1 MERGTHN
8 LPFTMGLTL
17 KEEYILARLKMYL
30 YSKGYNLK
38 NESAESI
45 LKNNRETQP
54 YKNFSEEFDIMKKNK
69 VDINPLINEI
79 SNFNLRFKD
88 HYLNKP
94 AFDVILESLNDIH
107 STIASLSESTIKD
120 ELIIN
125 NFKENI
131 RNSNYI
137 YPLIS
142 KNDLLMKLREQMRNI
157 IRKLGERKAER
168 KPYFKDLKESD
179 KKVEEQLNNSFDSY
193 KTLYKQVLEE
203 LFDLDSNNSR
213 DIGRAIY
220 EINYLNEIRHIASA
234 TVSVTENEKRL
245 EEDDFL
251 PLNADDSN
259 INDERKKA
267 RITYLNKFRIR
278 DNFNNDILK
287 LYINYNKNKIKLEAA
302 NLNAVFTNNI
312 LEKKIGQ
319 TMSEDQISILKNNIE
334 ELVKENIN
342 AIPKQQGVHNT
353 SNGDNGFKYQDP
365 KNRIPIRKMPRGQ
378 RIFGQIRNLEG

>member
-1 MERGTHN
+1 
-8 LPFTMGLTL
+8 MGLTL
-17 KEEYILARLKMYL
+17 KKEYILARLKMYL
-30 YSKGYNLK
+30 YSKDYNLK

-45 LKNNRETQP
+45 LENNRETQL
-54 YKNFSEEFDIMKKNK
+54 YKDFSEEFDIMKNNK

-79 SNFNLRFKD
+79 SNFNLRLKD

-94 AFDVILESLNDIH
+94 TFDVILESLNDIH
-107 STIASLSESTIKD
+107 STIATLSESTIKD

-193 KTLYKQVLEE
+193 KTLYKQVLKD
-203 LFDLDSNNSR
+203 LFDLDSNNRR

-234 TVSVTENEKRL
+234 TVSVTEDEKRL
-245 EEDDFL
+245 EKDDFL

-365 KNRIPIRKMPRGQ
+365 KNRIPIREMPRGQ
-378 RIFGQIRNLEG
+378 RIFGQIRSNLEG